1 MNQSFKHQHE
11 NTKHQVPN
19 TKEFRSSKSQFCP
32 RRRRLGACDLK
43 FFWSLELGVWCLDFD
58 VWDFVLGPVGPPDS
72 LTRHRAVADLHCHQK
87 SGPTLSDMAVK
98 QESNAVDAEF
108 YAAADAFFTA
118 HRNLALTYDAV
129 TLRTLYSEIL
139 S

>member
-1 MNQSFKHQHE
+1 NARTRLSALQSDPRWNFRSRRDKLRVMNQSFKHQHE

-87 SGPTLSDMAVK
+87 SGPTLS
-98 QESNAVDAEF
+98 
-108 YAAADAFFTA
+108 
-118 HRNLALTYDAV
+118 
-129 TLRTLYSEIL
+129 
-139 S
+139 